1 MAEFVWEARAATGEI
16 RKGQMEAETEDAV
29 QNKLRAQK
37 LTPTK
42 VKKKGIDFGNIKF
55 GSGVSQKD
63 LVTFT
68 RLLATMIDAGLPIVQ
83 CLDILGGQ
91 TDNKAFAA
99 VIADVKATV
108 EQGATFS

>member
-1 MAEFVWEARAATGEI
+1 
-16 RKGQMEAETEDAV
+16 KGY
-29 QNKLRAQK
+29 
-37 LTPTK
+37 
-42 VKKKGIDFGNIKF
+42 DFANIKF

-99 VIADVKATV
+99 VIGDVKATV
-108 EQGATFS
+108 EQGATFSEALRKHQDVFDPLYC